1 MPGPAGLP
9 PVSSVALQLGLV
21 AVLILLN
28 AAFAGSEIALI
39 SLREGQLQRLEQQG
53 ARGRLLV
60 SLARDPNRFLAAI
73 QVGITL
79 AGFLASATAA
89 VSLAEPL
96 QEPLGFLGR
105 AARPVSIV
113 VVTIFLAYLTLV
125 FGELAP
131 KRVAMQRAEGWGM
144 VAARPLSLI
153 AALFRPVIWLLAHST
168 DLAVRLM
175 RGDPHQQR
183 EEVTD
188 EELRDLVAAQTSY
201 TPEQRNIISGAFE
214 IAERRLREVLSPR
227 NEVFTLEADLPCP
240 EALRRLAASG
250 HSRAPVIVGD
260 LDQVVGVVHLR
271 DLLDCDGTVG
281 MLTQSPLLFPESLG
295 ALEALH
301 QMQEARVQLAIVLN
315 EHGGTEGIITV
326 EDLVEELVG
335 EIWDESD
342 TDVSGIERDPDGS
355 VVVPGSFPFHDLD
368 DIGVVLPEGDYST
381 VAGLVLDRL
390 GRIPEAPGDTVEV
403 DGWHLEVLAVDRR
416 AITKLRIRPLHVED
430 EDEAAARSLGAARTG
445 EGDRAR

>member
-1 MPGPAGLP
+1 MNGIL
-9 PVSSVALQLGLV
+9 LQLGLV
-21 AVLILLN
+21 AVLVLLN
-28 AAFAGSEIALI
+28 AAFSGSEIALI
-39 SLREGQLQRLEQQG
+39 SLREGQLQRLEQRG
-53 ARGRLLV
+53 SRGRLLA
-60 SLARDPNRFLAAI
+60 SLARDPNSFLATI

-113 VVTIFLAYLTLV
+113 TVTILLAYLTLV

-131 KRVAMQRAEGWGM
+131 KRVAMQRAEGWSM
-144 VAARPLSLI
+144 VAARPISFL
-153 AALFRPVIWLLAHST
+153 AVVFRPVIWLLGHST
-168 DLAVRLM
+168 NVAVRLM
-175 RGDPHQQR
+175 RGDPNQQR

-214 IAERRLREVLSPR
+214 IAERRLREVLQPR
-227 NEVFTLEADLPCP
+227 NEVFTLEADLPCVD
-240 EALRRLAASG
+240 ALRMLAASG
-250 HSRAPVIVGD
+250 HSRAPVVVGD
-260 LDQVVGVVHLR
+260 LDQVVGVIHLR
-271 DLLDCDGTVG
+271 DLLHADDVVG
-281 MLTQSPLLFPESLG
+281 ALAQTPVLFPESLG

-326 EDLVEELVG
+326 EDLIEELVG

-342 TDVSGIERDPDGS
+342 RDVAAIERAEDGA
-355 VVVPGSFPFHDLD
+355 VTVPGSFPFHDLD

-390 GRIPEAPGDTVEV
+390 GRIPEGPGDTVEV

-416 AITKLRIRPLHVED
+416 AITRLCIRRLGD
-430 EDEAAARSLGAARTG
+430 GDGDDAAARILGATG
-445 EGDRAR
+445 SRSDRDR

>member
-1 MPGPAGLP
+1 M
-9 PVSSVALQLGLV
+9 SSIATQLGLV

-39 SLREGQLQRLEQQG
+39 SLREGQLQRLEQRG

-73 QVGITL
+73 QIGITL
-79 AGFLASATAA
+79 AVFLASATAA
-89 VSLAEPL
+89 VALAEPL

-105 AARPVSIV
+105 ASRPVSIV
-113 VVTIFLAYLTLV
+113 VVTIVLAYLTLV

-144 VAARPLSLI
+144 VAARPLSLV

-168 DLAVRLM
+168 NLAVRIM
-175 RGDPHQQR
+175 RGDPNQQR

-188 EELRDLVAAQTSY
+188 EELRDMVAAQTSY

-227 NEVFTLEADLPCP
+227 NEVFTLESDLPC
-240 EALRRLAASG
+240 EDALRRLAASG

-271 DLLDCDGTVG
+271 DLLDCAGLVG
-281 MLTQSPLLFPESLG
+281 PLAQFPIFFPESLG

-301 QMQEARVQLAIVLN
+301 QMQERRVQLAIVLN

-342 TDVSGIERDPDGS
+342 SDVAGIERADDGS

-390 GRIPEAPGDTVEV
+390 GRIPEAPGDAVEV

-416 AITKLRIRPLHVED
+416 AISRLRIRLLDLED
-430 EDEAAARSLGAARTG
+430 EDEAVARALGAASSG
-445 EGDRAR
+445 EQGR

>member
-1 MPGPAGLP
+1 VNGI
-9 PVSSVALQLGLV
+9 VLQLGLV
-21 AVLILLN
+21 ALLVFLN

-39 SLREGQLQRLEQQG
+39 SLREGQLQRLEQRG
-53 ARGRLLV
+53 SRGRLLA
-60 SLARDPNRFLAAI
+60 SLARNPNSFLATI

-96 QEPLGFLGR
+96 QEPLGFLGG

-113 VVTIFLAYLTLV
+113 TVTILLAYLTLV

-131 KRVAMQRAEGWGM
+131 KRVAMQRAEGWSM
-144 VAARPLSLI
+144 VAARPISFL
-153 AALFRPVIWLLAHST
+153 AMAFRPVIWLLGHST
-168 DLAVRLM
+168 NLAVRLM
-175 RGDPHQQR
+175 RGDPNQQR

-214 IAERRLREVLSPR
+214 IAERRLREVLQPR
-227 NEVFTLEADLPCP
+227 NEVFTLAADLACP
-240 EALRRLAASG
+240 DALRILAASG
-250 HSRAPVIVGD
+250 HSRAPVVVGD
-260 LDQVVGVVHLR
+260 LDQVVGVIHLR
-271 DLLDCDGTVG
+271 DLLDTEDLVG
-281 MLTQSPLLFPESLG
+281 ARAQTPVLFPESLG

-326 EDLVEELVG
+326 EDLIEELVG

-342 TDVSGIERDPDGS
+342 RDVAAVERAEDGS
-355 VVVPGSFPFHDLD
+355 VTVPGSFPFHDLD

-381 VAGLVLDRL
+381 VAGIVLDRL
-390 GRIPEAPGDTVEV
+390 GRIPEGPGDSVEV
-403 DGWHLEVLAVDRR
+403 DGWHLEVLAVDKR
-416 AITKLRIRPLHVED
+416 AITRLCIKRAAGDE
-430 EDEAAARSLGAARTG
+430 EDEASRILGATG
-445 EGDRAR
+445 SRSDQER

>member
-1 MPGPAGLP
+1 MNGIL
-9 PVSSVALQLGLV
+9 LQLALV
-21 AVLILLN
+21 AVLVLLN
-28 AAFAGSEIALI
+28 AAFSGSEIALI
-39 SLREGQLQRLEQQG
+39 SLREGQLQRLEQRG
-53 ARGRLLV
+53 SRGRLLA
-60 SLARDPNRFLAAI
+60 SLARDPNSFLATI

-113 VVTIFLAYLTLV
+113 TVTILLAYLTLV

-131 KRVAMQRAEGWGM
+131 KRVAMQRAEGWAM
-144 VAARPLSLI
+144 AAARPISFL
-153 AALFRPVIWLLAHST
+153 AVLFRPVIWLLGHST

-175 RGDPHQQR
+175 RGDPNQQR

-214 IAERRLREVLSPR
+214 IAERRLREVLQPR
-227 NEVFTLEADLPCP
+227 NEVFTLEADLPSA
-240 EALRRLAASG
+240 EALRMLAASG
-250 HSRAPVIVGD
+250 HSRAPVVVGD
-260 LDQVVGVVHLR
+260 LDEVVGVIHLR
-271 DLLDCDGTVG
+271 DLLDADDLVG
-281 MLTQSPLLFPESLG
+281 ARAQTPVLFPESLG

-326 EDLVEELVG
+326 EDLIEELVG

-342 TDVSGIERDPDGS
+342 RDVAAIERAEDGS
-355 VVVPGSFPFHDLD
+355 VTVPGSFPFHDLD

-381 VAGLVLDRL
+381 VAGIVLDRL
-390 GRIPEAPGDTVEV
+390 GRIPEGPGDSVEV

-416 AITKLRIRPLHVED
+416 AITRLCIRRLHGDD
-430 EDEAAARSLGAARTG
+430 EDDETSRILGATG
-445 EGDRAR
+445 SRSDQDR

>member
-1 MPGPAGLP
+1 MNGI
-9 PVSSVALQLGLV
+9 VLQLGLV
-21 AVLILLN
+21 ALLVFLN

-39 SLREGQLQRLEQQG
+39 SLREGQLQRLEQRG
-53 ARGRLLV
+53 SRGRLLA
-60 SLARDPNRFLAAI
+60 SLARNPNSFLATI

-96 QEPLGFLGR
+96 QEPLGFLGG

-113 VVTIFLAYLTLV
+113 TVTILLAYLTLV

-131 KRVAMQRAEGWGM
+131 KRVAMQRAEGWSM
-144 VAARPLSLI
+144 VAARPISFL
-153 AALFRPVIWLLAHST
+153 AMAFRPVIWLLGHST
-168 DLAVRLM
+168 NLAVRLM
-175 RGDPHQQR
+175 RGDPNQQR

-214 IAERRLREVLSPR
+214 IAERRLREVLQPR
-227 NEVFTLEADLPCP
+227 NEVFTLAADLACP
-240 EALRRLAASG
+240 DALRILAASG
-250 HSRAPVIVGD
+250 HSRAPVVVGD
-260 LDQVVGVVHLR
+260 LDQVVGVIHLR
-271 DLLDCDGTVG
+271 DLLDTEDLVG
-281 MLTQSPLLFPESLG
+281 ARAQTPVLFPESLG

-326 EDLVEELVG
+326 EDLIEELVG

-342 TDVSGIERDPDGS
+342 RDVAAVERAEDGS
-355 VVVPGSFPFHDLD
+355 VTVPGSFPFHDLD

-381 VAGLVLDRL
+381 VAGIVLDRL
-390 GRIPEAPGDTVEV
+390 GRIPEGPGDSVEV
-403 DGWHLEVLAVDRR
+403 DGWHLEVLAVDKR
-416 AITKLRIRPLHVED
+416 AITRLCIKRAAGDE
-430 EDEAAARSLGAARTG
+430 EDEASRILGATG
-445 EGDRAR
+445 SRSDQER

>member
-1 MPGPAGLP
+1 MNGIL
-9 PVSSVALQLGLV
+9 LQLGLV
-21 AVLILLN
+21 AVLVFLN
-28 AAFAGSEIALI
+28 AAFSGSEIALI
-39 SLREGQLQRLEQQG
+39 SLREGQLQRLEQRG
-53 ARGRLLV
+53 SRGRLLA
-60 SLARDPNRFLAAI
+60 SLARDPNAFLATI

-96 QEPLGFLGR
+96 QEPLGFLGG

-113 VVTIFLAYLTLV
+113 TVTILLAYVTLV

-131 KRVAMQRAEGWGM
+131 KRVAMQRAEGWSM
-144 VAARPLSLI
+144 VAARPISFL
-153 AALFRPVIWLLAHST
+153 AVAFRPVIWLLGHST
-168 DLAVRLM
+168 NLAVRLM
-175 RGDPHQQR
+175 RGDPAQQR

-214 IAERRLREVLSPR
+214 IAERRLREVLQPR
-227 NEVFTLEADLPCP
+227 NEVFTLEAELPCA
-240 EALRRLAASG
+240 EALRMLAGSG
-250 HSRAPVIVGD
+250 HSRAPVVVGD
-260 LDQVVGVVHLR
+260 LDQVVGVIHLR
-271 DLLDCDGTVG
+271 DLLDTDQSVG
-281 MLTQSPLLFPESLG
+281 ARAQPPVLFPESLG

-326 EDLVEELVG
+326 EDLIEELVG

-342 TDVSGIERDPDGS
+342 TDVTSIEREPDGS

-416 AITKLRIRPLHVED
+416 AIAKLRIRQLDAEDD
-430 EDEAAARSLGAARTG
+430 EDAAARRLGAASSAALDQG
-445 EGDRAR
+445 G

>member
-1 MPGPAGLP
+1 MNGIL
-9 PVSSVALQLGLV
+9 LQLGLV
-21 AVLILLN
+21 AVLVLLN
-28 AAFAGSEIALI
+28 AAFSGSEIALI
-39 SLREGQLQRLEQQG
+39 SLREGQLQRLEQRG
-53 ARGRLLV
+53 SRGRLLA
-60 SLARDPNRFLAAI
+60 SLARDPNSFLATI

-113 VVTIFLAYLTLV
+113 TVTILLAYVTLV

-131 KRVAMQRAEGWGM
+131 KRVAMQRAEGWSM
-144 VAARPLSLI
+144 AAARPISFLAL
-153 AALFRPVIWLLAHST
+153 LFRPVIWLLGHST
-168 DLAVRLM
+168 NLAVRLM
-175 RGDPHQQR
+175 RGDPNQQR

-214 IAERRLREVLSPR
+214 IAERRLREVLQPR
-227 NEVFTLEADLPCP
+227 NEVFTLEAELSCP
-240 EALRRLAASG
+240 EALPMLAGSG
-250 HSRAPVIVGD
+250 HSRAPVVVGD

-271 DLLDCDGTVG
+271 DLLDTHDVVG
-281 MLTQSPLLFPESLG
+281 ARAQTPVLFPESLG

-301 QMQEARVQLAIVLN
+301 QMQEARVQLAVVLN

-326 EDLVEELVG
+326 EDLIEELVG

-342 TDVSGIERDPDGS
+342 RDVAAVERAEDGS
-355 VVVPGSFPFHDLD
+355 VTVPGSFPFHDLD

-390 GRIPEAPGDTVEV
+390 GRIPEGPGDSVEV

-416 AITKLRIRPLHVED
+416 AITRLCIRRLAGAD
-430 EDEAAARSLGAARTG
+430 QDDEASQILGAAT
-445 EGDRAR
+445 ARSDQEQ

>member
-1 MPGPAGLP
+1 MNGIL
-9 PVSSVALQLGLV
+9 LQLGLV
-21 AVLILLN
+21 ALLVFLN

-39 SLREGQLQRLEQQG
+39 SLREGQLQRLEQRG
-53 ARGRLLV
+53 SRGRLLA
-60 SLARDPNRFLAAI
+60 SLARNPNSFLATI

-96 QEPLGFLGR
+96 EEPLGFLGG

-113 VVTIFLAYLTLV
+113 TVTILLAYLTLV

-131 KRVAMQRAEGWGM
+131 KRVAMQRAEGWSM
-144 VAARPLSLI
+144 VAARPISFL
-153 AALFRPVIWLLAHST
+153 AVAFRPVIWLLGHST
-168 DLAVRLM
+168 NLAVRLM
-175 RGDPHQQR
+175 RGDPNQQR

-214 IAERRLREVLSPR
+214 IAERRLREVLQPR
-227 NEVFTLEADLPCP
+227 NEVFTLAADLACP
-240 EALRRLAASG
+240 DALRMLATSG
-250 HSRAPVIVGD
+250 HSRAPVVAGD
-260 LDQVVGVVHLR
+260 LDQVVGVIHLR
-271 DLLDCDGTVG
+271 DLLDTDDVVG
-281 MLTQSPLLFPESLG
+281 ARAQTPVLFPESLG

-326 EDLVEELVG
+326 EDLIEELVG

-342 TDVSGIERDPDGS
+342 RDVAAVERAQDGS
-355 VVVPGSFPFHDLD
+355 VTVPGSFPFHDLD

-381 VAGLVLDRL
+381 VAGLILDRL
-390 GRIPEAPGDTVEV
+390 GRIPEGPGDSVEV
-403 DGWHLEVLAVDRR
+403 DGWHLEVLAVDKR
-416 AITKLRIRPLHVED
+416 AITRLCIKRVAGDD
-430 EDEAAARSLGAARTG
+430 EDDEASRILGATG
-445 EGDRAR
+445 SRSDQDR

>member
-1 MPGPAGLP
+1 VNGIL
-9 PVSSVALQLGLV
+9 LQLGLV
-21 AVLILLN
+21 AVLVLLN
-28 AAFAGSEIALI
+28 AAFSGSEIALI
-39 SLREGQLQRLEQQG
+39 SLREGQLQRLEQRG
-53 ARGRLLV
+53 SRGRLLA
-60 SLARDPNRFLAAI
+60 SLARDPNAFLATI

-113 VVTIFLAYLTLV
+113 TVTILLAYLTLV

-131 KRVAMQRAEGWGM
+131 KRVAMQRAEGWAM
-144 VAARPLSLI
+144 AAARPISFM
-153 AALFRPVIWLLAHST
+153 AVVFRPVIWLLGHST
-168 DLAVRLM
+168 NLAVRLM
-175 RGDPHQQR
+175 RGDPNQQR

-214 IAERRLREVLSPR
+214 IAERRLREVLQPR
-227 NEVFTLEADLPCP
+227 NEVFTLEAELPCQ
-240 EALRRLAASG
+240 EALPMLAGSG
-250 HSRAPVIVGD
+250 HSRAPVVLGD
-260 LDQVVGVVHLR
+260 LDQVVGIVHLR
-271 DLLDCDGTVG
+271 DLLDTDDVVG
-281 MLTQSPLLFPESLG
+281 ARAQTPVLFPESLG
-295 ALEALH
+295 ALEALR
-301 QMQEARVQLAIVLN
+301 QMQEARVQLAVVLN

-326 EDLVEELVG
+326 EDLIEELVG

-342 TDVSGIERDPDGS
+342 RDVAAVERAEDGS
-355 VVVPGSFPFHDLD
+355 VTLPGSFPFHDLD

-390 GRIPEAPGDTVEV
+390 GRIPEGPGDSVEV

-416 AITKLRIRPLHVED
+416 AITRLCIKRIAGVD
-430 EDEAAARSLGAARTG
+430 EDDEASRILGAAATRSDQ
-445 EGDRAR
+445 EQ